1 MEEHSDVKGTI
12 IGFRT
17 PSNWQGFGVAGEHL
31 HFINEDRTAGGHVL
45 EVEAKQVE
53 MKMAV
58 ASNVHV
64 ELPTSEDFDA
74 ATLITDDEGVKKVE
88 G

>member
-1 MEEHSDVKGTI
+1 MEEYENIRGTI

-17 PSNWQGFGVAGEHL
+17 PKNWQGFGVAGEHL
-31 HFINEDRTAGGHVL
+31 HFISEDRSKGGHVL
-45 EVEAKQVE
+45 EVRAKEVE

-64 ELPTSEDFDA
+64 ELPTSDDFNA
-74 ATLITDDEGVKKVE
+74 ATLVTDDEGVKKVE